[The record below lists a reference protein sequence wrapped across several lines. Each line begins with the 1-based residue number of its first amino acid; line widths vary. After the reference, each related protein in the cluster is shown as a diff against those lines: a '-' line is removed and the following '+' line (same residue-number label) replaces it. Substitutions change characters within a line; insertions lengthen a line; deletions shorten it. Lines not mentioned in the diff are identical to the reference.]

1 MTDAAARQ
9 FLRLSIYVP
18 HRSPVAAEKK
28 KKSVPFVV
36 FRPERSSRP
45 GIMRRRQFRLRVAR
59 GGRSRP
65 RSVASRSRI
74 VRDPST
80 MRRVLRLALALSVL
94 VALSAPGAVRA
105 QSRDED
111 PGVPQVTLEF
121 EDDYEDTRATGHA
134 AYDEMDAA
142 AMVRAPVFERI
153 DPRDAV
159 DDPDAPPRGARPALE
174 EDADDVNL
182 VPELPR
188 LRRQTQGGDASR
200 YGSTGTGTEPEE
212 ERMETGYVEPEP
224 AEPRAVEP
232 EVVEPEPEAVD
243 ESEAVEPEAV
253 EPEAVEPEAVEP
265 AEPEPEAIPPDPQ
278 PAAAPREAETGSE
291 EKSSDD
297 ARQAALARRAAEEA
311 EVKAAEAAEKSRR
324 DTGAPVEKE
333 APATIFDYYKPPV
346 LEPVYV
352 GGYYKRANPWDKGK
366 RSDDGAL

>member
-1 MTDAAARQ
+1 
-9 FLRLSIYVP
+9 
-18 HRSPVAAEKK
+18 
-28 KKSVPFVV
+28 
-36 FRPERSSRP
+36 
-45 GIMRRRQFRLRVAR
+45 
-59 GGRSRP
+59 
-65 RSVASRSRI
+65 
-74 VRDPST
+74 

-243 ESEAVEPEAV
+243 ESKAGAPEAV
-253 EPEAVEPEAVEP
+253 EREAVEPEAVEP

>member
-1 MTDAAARQ
+1 M
-9 FLRLSIYVP
+9 
-18 HRSPVAAEKK
+18 AAEKK
-28 KKSVPFVV
+28 IGS
-36 FRPERSSRP
+36 FRRLVLRGGSRP
-45 GIMRRRQFRLRVAR
+45 GMRRRQFRSRVAR

-212 ERMETGYVEPEP
+212 ERMETGYVDPEP

-243 ESEAVEPEAV
+243 ESKAVEPEAV

-265 AEPEPEAIPPDPQ
+265 AEPEPEAVPPDPQ

>member
-1 MTDAAARQ
+1 
-9 FLRLSIYVP
+9 
-18 HRSPVAAEKK
+18 
-28 KKSVPFVV
+28 
-36 FRPERSSRP
+36 
-45 GIMRRRQFRLRVAR
+45 MRRRQFRLRVAR

-80 MRRVLRLALALSVL
+80 KRRVLRLALALSVL

-134 AYDEMDAA
+134 AYDEMDAT
-142 AMVRAPVFERI
+142 AMVRASVLERI
-153 DPRDAV
+153 DPRDAI

-212 ERMETGYVEPEP
+212 ERMDTGYVEPEP

-243 ESEAVEPEAV
+243 EPEAVEPEAV

>member
-1 MTDAAARQ
+1 
-9 FLRLSIYVP
+9 
-18 HRSPVAAEKK
+18 
-28 KKSVPFVV
+28 
-36 FRPERSSRP
+36 
-45 GIMRRRQFRLRVAR
+45 
-59 GGRSRP
+59 
-65 RSVASRSRI
+65 
-74 VRDPST
+74 

-188 LRRQTQGGDASR
+188 FRRQTQGGDASR

-243 ESEAVEPEAV
+243 EPEAVEPEAV

-265 AEPEPEAIPPDPQ
+265 AEPEPEAVPPDPQ

>member
-1 MTDAAARQ
+1 MRDAAARQ
-9 FLRLSIYVP
+9 FLRLYVP
-18 HRSPVAAEKK
+18 HRSPVRQKK
-28 KKSVPFVV
+28 NKKIGS
-36 FRPERSSRP
+36 FRQLVLSGRLRP

-232 EVVEPEPEAVD
+232 EVVEPDPEAVD

-253 EPEAVEPEAVEP
+253 EPEVVEPEAVEP